1 MVNSQLYMKTAMKK
15 EWSGTLRKWKS
26 DIEALGIIICFY
38 LILEIVLGIT
48 CPIKFLTGI
57 SDAGCGMS
65 RAWMCVLR
73 LDFKGA
79 FYYHPLWMLPVPAV
93 LVFMIK
99 KKLPKRVYQVLVAA
113 VISAFVMVYLYRM
126 FFMPDQDIV
135 VFRPWEGFIWR
146 TVQFVSGFLEQIAYT
161 I

>member
-1 MVNSQLYMKTAMKK
+1 MRK

-26 DIEALGIIICFY
+26 DIEAIGIIICFY
-38 LILEIVLGIT
+38 LILEMVLGIT

-73 LDFKGA
+73 LDFEMA

-93 LVFMIK
+93 VVFALREKLSK
-99 KKLPKRVYQVLVAA
+99 KVYRILVA
-113 VISAFVMVYLYRM
+113 VFILAFIMVYLYRM

-135 VFRPWEGFIWR
+135 VFRPQEGFVWR
-146 TVQFVSGFLEQIAYT
+146 TVVFISGFFK
-161 I
+161 

>member
-1 MVNSQLYMKTAMKK
+1 MRK

-26 DIEALGIIICFY
+26 DIEAIVIIICFY
-38 LILEIVLGIT
+38 LVLEMVLGIT
-48 CPIKFLTGI
+48 CPIKFLTGV

-73 LDFKGA
+73 MDFKTA

-93 LVFMIK
+93 LVFVIRG
-99 KKLPKRVYQVLVAA
+99 KLPVRVYRILVTIF
-113 VISAFVMVYLYRM
+113 VSAFIIVYLYRM

-135 VFRPWEGFIWR
+135 VFRPSEGFIWR
-146 TVQFVSGFLEQIAYT
+146 TVRFISGFT
-161 I
+161 K